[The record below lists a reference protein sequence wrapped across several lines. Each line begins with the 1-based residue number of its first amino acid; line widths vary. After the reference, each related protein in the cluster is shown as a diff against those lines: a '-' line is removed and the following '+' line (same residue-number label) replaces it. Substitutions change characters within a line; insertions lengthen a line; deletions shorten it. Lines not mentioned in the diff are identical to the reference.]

1 MDTHYTSQL
10 LISIL
15 FFAPGLVLLV
25 GVAFVAMAGLLE
37 KFLVPA
43 QPALVTAHLHGDVA
57 QSGNPA
63 PGRIVASLK
72 ETMQEDDQRSRKVA
86 R

>member
-10 LISIL
+10 LLSIL

-37 KFLVPA
+37 KFMVPA
-43 QPALVTAHLHGDVA
+43 QPALVPAQVAHDFAL
-57 QSGNPA
+57 SGNPA
-63 PGRIVASLK
+63 PGRIVAALK
-72 ETMQEDDQRSRKVA
+72 DGLRQDAQVA
-86 R
+86 RKAAK